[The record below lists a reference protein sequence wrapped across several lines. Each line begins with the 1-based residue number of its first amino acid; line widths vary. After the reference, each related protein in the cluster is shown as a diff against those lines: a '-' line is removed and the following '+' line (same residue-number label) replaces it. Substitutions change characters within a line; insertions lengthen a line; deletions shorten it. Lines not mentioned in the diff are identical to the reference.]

1 MADRFSRIHNANV
14 SVRQQDGKVLFLRKL
29 VPGGSEHSFGIHVAK
44 LAGMPGSLVRRAEE
58 VLEGLESE
66 GGGRGRAS
74 GGAAPKETS
83 TQEEGQQMSFFQ
95 LDDPVLQD
103 IKEDLLDLDIDQLTP
118 VEALLKLHEIRKRVG
133 G

>member
-1 MADRFSRIHNANV
+1 
-14 SVRQQDGKVLFLRKL
+14 
-29 VPGGSEHSFGIHVAK
+29 VPCGSENSFGIHVAK
-44 LAGMPGSLVRRAEE
+44 LAGMPKSLVRRAEE

-66 GGGRGRAS
+66 GGGRDRTTSSPAMPS
-74 GGAAPKETS
+74 AETAG
-83 TQEEGQQMSFFQ
+83 EDGLQMSFFQ

-103 IKEDLLDLDIDQLTP
+103 IKEDLLELDIDQLTP

>member
-1 MADRFSRIHNANV
+1 
-14 SVRQQDGKVLFLRKL
+14 
-29 VPGGSEHSFGIHVAK
+29 
-44 LAGMPGSLVRRAEE
+44 
-58 VLEGLESE
+58 
-66 GGGRGRAS
+66 
-74 GGAAPKETS
+74 
-83 TQEEGQQMSFFQ
+83 MSCFQ